1 MPTINPVEYYTTKGK
16 MEKYAKVTGK
26 IGTKSIQP
34 MLMPMKH
41 EM

>member
-26 IGTKSIQP
+26 IGTKIYSANANAYGI
-34 MLMPMKH
+34 
-41 EM
+41 